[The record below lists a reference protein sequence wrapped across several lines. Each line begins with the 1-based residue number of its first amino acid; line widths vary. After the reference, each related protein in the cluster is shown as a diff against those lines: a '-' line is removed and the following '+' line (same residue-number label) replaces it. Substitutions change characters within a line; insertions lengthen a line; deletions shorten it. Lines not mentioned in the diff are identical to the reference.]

1 MKIFL
6 LLFLFISPAVY
17 SQSAKE
23 ELFKRDLAAVVEEM
37 ELIYEYDELLQS
49 YAHFRILDKSNIERT
64 ENLPDSMQISESF
77 NRKLGG
83 GDFSRENFR
92 KKIERK
98 EEEHTARMIAI
109 IKKYGFPSIK
119 RISQYTDQK
128 FRNSD
133 FSPFVLLQNA
143 PRSYWKKIKRLMR
156 KEYKAGRISQCSYG
170 FLLWHLSLEKDIDH
184 MLDNGYV
191 METRNGVP
199 YFEPTCE

>member
-49 YAHFRILDKSNIERT
+49 YARFRILDKSNIERT
-64 ENLPDSMQISESF
+64 ENLPDSMHLLESY
-77 NRKLGG
+77 NRQLGG
-83 GDFSRENFR
+83 GDLSRENFR

-119 RISQYTDQK
+119 RISQYTDQE
-128 FRNSD
+128 FRNPY

-143 PRSYWKKIKRLMR
+143 PRRYWKKIKSLMR
-156 KEYKAGRISQCSYG
+156 KEYKSGRIS
-170 FLLWHLSLEKDIDH
+170 
-184 MLDNGYV
+184 
-191 METRNGVP
+191 
-199 YFEPTCE
+199 